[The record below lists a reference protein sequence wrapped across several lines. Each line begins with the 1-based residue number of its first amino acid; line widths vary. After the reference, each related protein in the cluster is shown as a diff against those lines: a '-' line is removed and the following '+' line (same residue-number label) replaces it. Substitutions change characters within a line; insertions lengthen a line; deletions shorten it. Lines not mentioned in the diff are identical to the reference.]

1 MITSGLYQALC
12 RHPFRTANSLAESV
26 DQRVCLN
33 LSYSVTKFLER
44 LLFEPVSQCL
54 GQRFWFPPRPMC
66 CKVTKNPPVMA
77 LEVSSTFATVLFNC
91 LHIKFLQSLRQC
103 VDQRSLPLTLAIVSP
118 SAASFLV
125 LAYRA
130 VSRKVILLY
139 ISANVFA
146 SVSYFT
152 CVGMSGR
159 PVS

>member
-1 MITSGLYQALC
+1 MLVYHALC
-12 RHPFRTANSLAESV
+12 RHPFQTVNSLAESV

-33 LSYSVTKFLER
+33 LSKLVTKFLER
-44 LLFEPVSQCL
+44 LLFELVSKCV
-54 GQRFWFPPRPMC
+54 GQRFWFPPWPMC
-66 CKVTKNPPVMA
+66 CKVTKNPPVKA
-77 LEVSSTFATVLFNC
+77 LEVTAPLQLVFNC
-91 LHIKFLQSLRQC
+91 LHLKFLQSLGQC

-125 LAYRA
+125 LACRA

-146 SVSYFT
+146 SVIYFT
-152 CVGMSGR
+152 CVGISGR